1 MKFTVAI
8 DGPAASGKGTISRRI
23 SEYFG
28 FSYLDTGLIYRFIG
42 LKVLSGFDPLEAI
55 AQLNYDEIEVEGLRT
70 EVVSKMASQIA
81 SDIKVRNALVE
92 YQREFSRRCGGA
104 VLDGRDIGTV
114 ICPNAE
120 VKLYITASE
129 EIRANRR
136 FQELAEKDKGLTIEA
151 LIVELRARDLA
162 DKERKVSPLLKAEDA
177 VLLDT
182 TELSI
187 DASVALAVNA
197 ISKVI
202 RLST

>member
-136 FQELAEKDKGLTIEA
+136 FQELAVIDKGLTLES

-187 DASVALAVNA
+187 DASVALAVNV

>member
-70 EVVSKMASQIA
+70 EAVSKMASQIA

-136 FQELAEKDKGLTIEA
+136 FQELAEKDKGLTIGS

>member
-70 EVVSKMASQIA
+70 EIVSKMASQIA

-136 FQELAEKDKGLTIEA
+136 FQELAVKDKGLTLES

-187 DASVALAVNA
+187 DASVALAVNV

>member
-55 AQLNYDEIEVEGLRT
+55 AQLNYDKIEVEGLRT

-136 FQELAEKDKGLTIEA
+136 FQELAVKDKGLTLES

-187 DASVALAVNA
+187 DASVALAVNV

>member
-136 FQELAEKDKGLTIEA
+136 FQELAVKDKGLTLES

-187 DASVALAVNA
+187 DASVALAVNV

>member
-70 EVVSKMASQIA
+70 EAVSKMASQIA

>member
-8 DGPAASGKGTISRRI
+8 DGPAASGKGTISRKL

-55 AQLNYDEIEVEGLRT
+55 EKLNYHEIEVDGLRT
-70 EVVSKMASQIA
+70 EAVSKAASQVA
-81 SDIKVRNALVE
+81 SDRQVRDALVE

-120 VKLYITASE
+120 VKFYITASE
-129 EIRANRR
+129 EIRAARR
-136 FQELAEKDKGLTIEA
+136 FQELSIKDKDLTIES
-151 LIVELRARDLA
+151 LISELRARDLA
-162 DKERKVSPLLKAEDA
+162 DRERKVSPLLKAEDA

-187 DASVALAVNA
+187 DASVALAVNT
-197 ISKVI
+197 ISKAI

>member
-8 DGPAASGKGTISRRI
+8 DGPAASGKGTISKRI
-23 SEYFG
+23 SECFG

-70 EVVSKMASQIA
+70 EAVSKMASQIA

-92 YQREFSRRCGGA
+92 YQREFSKRCGGA

-114 ICPNAE
+114 ICPNADI
-120 VKLYITASE
+120 KLYITASE
-129 EIRANRR
+129 GIRANRR
-136 FQELAEKDKGLTIEA
+136 FQELAEKDKGLTIES
-151 LIVELRARDLA
+151 LIVELRARDSA

>member
-8 DGPAASGKGTISRRI
+8 DGPAASGKGTISRKI

-42 LKVLSGFDPLEAI
+42 SKVLSGFDPLEAI

-70 EVVSKMASQIA
+70 EAVSKMASQIA

-120 VKLYITASE
+120 IKLYITASE

>member
-8 DGPAASGKGTISRRI
+8 DGPAASGKGTISKRI

>member
-136 FQELAEKDKGLTIEA
+136 FQELAVKDKGLTIES

-187 DASVALAVNA
+187 DASVALAVNV

>member
-136 FQELAEKDKGLTIEA
+136 FQELAVKDKGLTLESV
-151 LIVELRARDLA
+151 IVELRARDLA

-187 DASVALAVNA
+187 DASVALAVNV

>member
-70 EVVSKMASQIA
+70 EAVSKMASQIA

-120 VKLYITASE
+120 IKLYITASE

>member
-136 FQELAEKDKGLTIEA
+136 FQELAVKDKGLTLES

-187 DASVALAVNA
+187 DASVALAVNT
-197 ISKVI
+197 ISKAI

>member
-8 DGPAASGKGTISRRI
+8 DGPAASGKGTISKRI

-120 VKLYITASE
+120 IKLYITASE

>member
-8 DGPAASGKGTISRRI
+8 DGPAASGKGTISRKI

-114 ICPNAE
+114 ICPYAE

>member
-70 EVVSKMASQIA
+70 EAVSKMASQIA

-187 DASVALAVNA
+187 DASVALAVKA

>member
-70 EVVSKMASQIA
+70 EAVSKMASQIA

-120 VKLYITASE
+120 VKFYITASE

>member
-120 VKLYITASE
+120 IKLYITASE
-129 EIRANRR
+129 EIRVNRR
-136 FQELAEKDKGLTIEA
+136 FQELAEKDKGLTIES

>member
-120 VKLYITASE
+120 VKFYITASE

>member
-136 FQELAEKDKGLTIEA
+136 FQELAVKDKGLTLES

>member
-120 VKLYITASE
+120 IKLYITASE

>member
-70 EVVSKMASQIA
+70 EAVSKMASQIA

-92 YQREFSRRCGGA
+92 YQREFYRRCGGA

-136 FQELAEKDKGLTIEA
+136 FQELAEKDKGLTIES